1 MITSK
6 LCCSGDD
13 RFPECQGSDGG
24 TKPQGKLGI
33 ITVMGSKVRVESVY
47 FDQNSVEMPY
57 NIIPRLY
64 VWTADQEYHYF
75 CMKKK

>member
-1 MITSK
+1 MIASK

-13 RFPECQGSDGG
+13 RFPECQGSYGG

-57 NIIPRLY
+57 DITPRLD